1 MDRFGGWMDKRLL
14 DGGMD
19 CSLYCHKKNNSIII
33 IKIIIIIIIII
44 ILGSIQGSMRLRDHF
59 IRIANQGGELEEIDK
74 MTTTTGI
81 LDAFTKNEYAK

>member
-1 MDRFGGWMDKRLL
+1 MFVD
-14 DGGMD
+14 
-19 CSLYCHKKNNSIII
+19 
-33 IKIIIIIIIII
+33 
-44 ILGSIQGSMRLRDHF
+44 SIQGSMRLRDHF

>member
-1 MDRFGGWMDKRLL
+1 MDRFGVWMDKRLL

-19 CSLYCHKKNNSIII
+19 CILYCHKENNSIII

>member
-1 MDRFGGWMDKRLL
+1 MDRFGVWMDKRLL

-19 CSLYCHKKNNSIII
+19 CSLYYHIKNNS
-33 IKIIIIIIIII
+33 IIIIIIII
-44 ILGSIQGSMRLRDHF
+44 ILDSIQGSMRLRDHF

>member
-1 MDRFGGWMDKRLL
+1 MDRFGVWMDKRLL
-14 DGGMD
+14 DGRMD
-19 CSLYCHKKNNSIII
+19 CSLYYHIKNNSIII
-33 IKIIIIIIIII
+33 III
-44 ILGSIQGSMRLRDHF
+44 ILDSIQGSMRLRDHF